1 MDKVFHF
8 SFAYIVRPEISIS
21 VEFLCGPASD
31 PKGRTI
37 RKLMGVGEIQK
48 KYSRKGKLNEK
59 KFLRLENSPPPPPHN
74 FSNRPSLIKRNFR
87 QAKVLHV

>member
-21 VEFLCGPASD
+21 VEFLCCPASD

-37 RKLMGVGEIQK
+37 RKLMGVGGGGGGVGAGEIQK
-48 KYSRKGKLNEK
+48 NYSPKGKKN
-59 KFLRLENSPPPPPHN
+59 
-74 FSNRPSLIKRNFR
+74 
-87 QAKVLHV
+87 

>member
-21 VEFLCGPASD
+21 VEFLCCPASD

-37 RKLMGVGEIQK
+37 RGGGEYK
-48 KYSRKGKLNEK
+48 KNIRAREK
-59 KFLRLENSPPPPPHN
+59 VKNIH
-74 FSNRPSLIKRNFR
+74 
-87 QAKVLHV
+87 AMA

>member
-21 VEFLCGPASD
+21 VEFLRCPASD

-37 RKLMGVGEIQK
+37 RKLMGVGGAGEIQK

-59 KFLRLENSPPPPPHN
+59 KFMHAN
-74 FSNRPSLIKRNFR
+74 
-87 QAKVLHV
+87 

>member
-8 SFAYIVRPEISIS
+8 SVAYIVRPEISIS
-21 VEFLCGPASD
+21 VEFLCCPASD

-37 RKLMGVGEIQK
+37 RKLMGGGGGSTK
-48 KYSRKGKLNEK
+48 N
-59 KFLRLENSPPPPPHN
+59 PPPHN

-87 QAKVLHV
+87 QVKVLHV

>member
-8 SFAYIVRPEISIS
+8 SFTYIVRPEISIS
-21 VEFLCGPASD
+21 VEFLRCPASD

-37 RKLMGVGEIQK
+37 RKLMGVGGGGAGEIQK

-59 KFLRLENSPPPPPHN
+59 KFMHAN
-74 FSNRPSLIKRNFR
+74 
-87 QAKVLHV
+87 

>member
-21 VEFLCGPASD
+21 VEFLCCPASD

-37 RKLMGVGEIQK
+37 RKLMGVGGGGGGAGQK
-48 KYSRKGKLNEK
+48 KKKKYPQGK
-59 KFLRLENSPPPPPHN
+59 
-74 FSNRPSLIKRNFR
+74 IK
-87 QAKVLHV
+87 

>member
-8 SFAYIVRPEISIS
+8 SDAYIVRPEISIS
-21 VEFLCGPASD
+21 VEFLCCPASD

-37 RKLMGVGEIQK
+37 RKLIGGGGGRSTK
-48 KYSRKGKLNEK
+48 NP
-59 KFLRLENSPPPPPHN
+59 LENPPPPPHN

-87 QAKVLHV
+87 QVKVLHV

>member
-8 SFAYIVRPEISIS
+8 SVAYIVRPEISIS
-21 VEFLCGPASD
+21 VEFLCCPASD

-37 RKLMGVGEIQK
+37 RKLMGGGEVQK
-48 KYSRKGKLNEK
+48 IPSKI
-59 KFLRLENSPPPPPHN
+59 PPPPHN

-87 QAKVLHV
+87 QVKVLHV

>member
-21 VEFLCGPASD
+21 VEFLCCPASD

-37 RKLMGVGEIQK
+37 RKLMGVGGRAKYK
-48 KYSRKGKLNEK
+48 KNIRA
-59 KFLRLENSPPPPPHN
+59 REN
-74 FSNRPSLIKRNFR
+74 
-87 QAKVLHV
+87 

>member
-8 SFAYIVRPEISIS
+8 SVAYIVRPEISIS
-21 VEFLCGPASD
+21 VEFLCYPASD

-37 RKLMGVGEIQK
+37 RKLMGGGGGVQK
-48 KYSRKGKLNEK
+48 I
-59 KFLRLENSPPPPPHN
+59 PPPPHN

-87 QAKVLHV
+87 QVKVLHV